1 MPRRG
6 ENIRK
11 RKDGRWEARY
21 PKGKNEKG
29 NTVYGAVYGSTYKEA
44 KEKRRQ
50 LLENPPAPKR
60 DLAENSFANLLD
72 LWVADN
78 KVRLK
83 SSTVYRYQYLI
94 DTHILPELGS
104 KSMDSIT
111 SPVINSFLADKMQHG
126 RLDGSGGLSAAYVRS
141 ITLVINSALRFGME
155 QGLCS
160 ITGLKISKPTAS
172 PKELQLLSVNQQR
185 TLESI
190 LLTDTDETKL
200 GVMISL
206 YTGLRIGEICALT
219 WNDIDL
225 KNKVLYVRNTVVR
238 VQSAA
243 GDSSKTH
250 LIIDTP
256 KTAASLRCI
265 PICSTLLSAL
275 TSCSARA
282 TSQYVVSCTS
292 NFVSPRTYDY
302 RFKKLL
308 DACQIPHINYHA
320 LRHTFATRCIE
331 AGVDVKSLS
340 EILGHGD
347 VSITLNTYVHSSMDL
362 KRSQLEKIACFSG

>member
-72 LWVADN
+72 LWIADN

-83 SSTVYRYQYLI
+83 ASTVYRYQYLI

-141 ITLVINSALRFGME
+141 ITLIINSALRFGMD

-160 ITGLKISKPTAS
+160 VG
-172 PKELQLLSVNQQR
+172 R
-185 TLESI
+185 
-190 LLTDTDETKL
+190 
-200 GVMISL
+200 
-206 YTGLRIGEICALT
+206 LRNL
-219 WNDIDL
+219 
-225 KNKVLYVRNTVVR
+225 
-238 VQSAA
+238 
-243 GDSSKTH
+243 
-250 LIIDTP
+250 
-256 KTAASLRCI
+256 
-265 PICSTLLSAL
+265 
-275 TSCSARA
+275 
-282 TSQYVVSCTS
+282 
-292 NFVSPRTYDY
+292 
-302 RFKKLL
+302 
-308 DACQIPHINYHA
+308 
-320 LRHTFATRCIE
+320 
-331 AGVDVKSLS
+331 
-340 EILGHGD
+340 
-347 VSITLNTYVHSSMDL
+347 
-362 KRSQLEKIACFSG
+362 

>member
-21 PKGKNEKG
+21 PKGKNKNG
-29 NTVYGAVYGSTYKEA
+29 KTIYGAVYGSTYREA

-50 LLENPPAPKR
+50 LLENPLSPKR
-60 DLAENSFANLLD
+60 DLAENTFANLLS
-72 LWVADN
+72 LWLADN

-104 KSMDSIT
+104 KSLDSIT
-111 SPVINSFLADKMQHG
+111 SPAINSFLADKMQHG

-160 ITGLKISKPTAS
+160 ITGLKISKPTVI
-172 PKELQLLSVNQQR
+172 PKELPMLSVSQQR
-185 TLESI
+185 ILETL

-225 KNKVLYVRNTVVR
+225 ENKVIYVRNTVVR
-238 VQSAA
+238 VKSTEEEL
-243 GDSSKTH
+243 SKTH
-250 LIIDTP
+250 LSIDTP
-256 KTAASLRCI
+256 KTAASRRCI
-265 PICSTLLSAL
+265 PICSTLLPVLS
-275 TSCSARA
+275 SRVVKS
-282 TSQYVVSCTS
+282 TSQYVASGTTD
-292 NFVSPRTYDY
+292 FVSPRTYDY

-308 DACQIPHINYHA
+308 DTCQIPHINYHA

-347 VSITLNTYVHSSMDL
+347 VSITLNTYVHSSIDL
-362 KRSQLEKIACFSG
+362 KRIQLEKITSFSA